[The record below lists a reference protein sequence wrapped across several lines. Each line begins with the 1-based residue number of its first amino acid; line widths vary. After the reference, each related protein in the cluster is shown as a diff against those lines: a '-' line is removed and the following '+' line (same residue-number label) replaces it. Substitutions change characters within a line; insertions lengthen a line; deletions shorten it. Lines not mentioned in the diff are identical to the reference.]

1 MYKILFGICMSFFM
15 MANVSA
21 QDVSFDL
28 QKRIVFDTLAQ
39 KSKWNSMKKKVGV
52 SFGNSNTRYTQDIF
66 PEIKKQNNH
75 TITAWKGEKVNAQLL
90 VWAKTNVPSIKVAIS
105 DLKSTNGNI
114 ISKSYISAGFVDY
127 VITDEFVA
135 GCGYRKPEDFAS
147 SLVADPINTIAT
159 TATLKA
165 NNVQPIWLSIKIPS
179 NAKQGDYVA
188 TVTVKADKTYQLK
201 LNVKVL
207 ERTLPTP
214 SQWSFNLDFW
224 QHPAAV
230 ARVHNIE
237 LWSDAHFD
245 LMRKYYTMLADA
257 GQKNITASIV
267 DEPWGHQTYDDYPS
281 LVKWTKKKDGS
292 WIYDYSLFDKYIS
305 FVMSCG
311 INQRINCYSMVPWK
325 IAFQYYDENLGKNT
339 TFTGAIG
346 SDEYNVF
353 WTSMLKD
360 FTKHLKQ
367 KGWFSI
373 TAIAMDER
381 PMPAMQSVIKLLK
394 QIDPE
399 WKITLAGEYHPEIEQ
414 DIFDYCIASYH
425 SFPDAILKKRQQQGK
440 LSTWYTCCVEKYPN
454 GFTFS
459 PAAEHVWLGWYTAA
473 KNMDGYLRW
482 AYNSWPKEPLK
493 DSRFTAWPAGD
504 TFQVYPGPLSSIR
517 FEKLIEGIQY
527 FEKIKILKEEFKKEG
542 KEKEAK
548 ALDAVLMQFEIEKL
562 SKQSAEEMV
571 SKAKYIF
578 EYFII
583 KRASNYINT
592 H

>member
-1 MYKILFGICMSFFM
+1 MLSN
-15 MANVSA
+15 ANA
-21 QDVSFDL
+21 QDISLQL
-28 QKRIVFDTLAQ
+28 QKVPVFDTVAQ
-39 KSKWNSMKKKVGV
+39 AAKWNSMKSKVGV
-52 SFGNSNTRYTQDIF
+52 SFANSNIRYTQDVF
-66 PEIKKQNNH
+66 PEIKQENNL
-75 TITAWKGEKVNAQLL
+75 TLTAWKGEKVNAQLL
-90 VWAKTNVPSIKVAIS
+90 VWAKTNVPSIKVSIS
-105 DLKSTNGNI
+105 DLKSNNGHTL
-114 ISKSYISAGFVDY
+114 SKSTSSIGFVNY
-127 VITDEFVA
+127 VITDEFAA

-147 SLVADPINTIAT
+147 SLVADPINTAAIST
-159 TATLKA
+159 PLKKD
-165 NNVQPIWLSIKIPS
+165 NVQPIWLSIKIPS
-179 NAKQGDYVA
+179 NTPEGNYVA
-188 TVTVKADKTYQLK
+188 TVTVNTDNVYQLK

-207 ERTLPTP
+207 NRTLPPP

-230 ARVHNIE
+230 ARVHTVE
-237 LWSDAHFD
+237 LWSDAHFE

-281 LVKWTKKKDGS
+281 LIKWTKKKDGS
-292 WIYDYSLFDKYIS
+292 WMYDYSLFDKYIS

-339 TFTGAIG
+339 VFTGAIG
-346 SDEYNVF
+346 SAEYNIF

-440 LSTWYTCCVEKYPN
+440 LSTWYTCCTEKYPN

-459 PAAEHVWLGWYTAA
+459 PPAEHVWLGWYTAA
-473 KNMDGYLRW
+473 KNMNGYLRW

-504 TFQVYPGPLSSIR
+504 TFQVYPGPLTSIR
-517 FEKLIEGIQY
+517 FEKLIEGIQD
-527 FEKIKILKEEFKKEG
+527 FEKIKILKEEYKKQGRERQL
-542 KEKEAK
+542 KELEAQ
-548 ALDAVLMQFEIEKL
+548 LLQFEIRKL
-562 SKQSAEEMV
+562 SEQTAEEMV
-571 SKAKYIF
+571 EKAK
-578 EYFII
+578 FIL
-583 KRASNYINT
+583 NT
-592 H
+592 L

>member
-1 MYKILFGICMSFFM
+1 MREKIIWIFISLLMLSN
-15 MANVSA
+15 ANA
-21 QDVSFDL
+21 QDISLQL
-28 QKRIVFDTLAQ
+28 QKVPAFDTVAQ
-39 KSKWNSMKKKVGV
+39 AAKWNSVKSKVGV
-52 SFGNSNTRYTQDIF
+52 SFANSNIRYTQDVF
-66 PEIKKQNNH
+66 PEIKQENNL
-75 TITAWKGEKVNAQLL
+75 TLTAWKGEKLNAQLL
-90 VWAKTNVPSIKVAIS
+90 VWAKTTVPSIKVAIS
-105 DLKSTNGNI
+105 DLKSTNGKL
-114 ISKSYISAGFVDY
+114 ISKSNTSAGFVDY
-127 VITDEFVA
+127 VITDEFMA
-135 GCGYRKPEDFAS
+135 GCGLRKPEDFAS

-159 TATLKA
+159 AATLKA
-165 NNVQPIWLSIKIPS
+165 DNVQPIWLSIKIPS

-201 LNVKVL
+201 LTVKVID
-207 ERTLPTP
+207 RTLPAP

-230 ARVHNIE
+230 ARVHNVE

-292 WIYDYSLFDKYIS
+292 WMYDYSLFDKYIS

-425 SFPDAILKKRQQQGK
+425 SFPDSILKKRQQQGK

-482 AYNSWPKEPLK
+482 AYNSWPKEPLE

-517 FEKLIEGIQY
+517 FEKLIEGIQD

-548 ALDAVLMQFEIEKL
+548 ALDAVLLQFEIAEL
-562 SKQSAEEMV
+562 SKQSADEMV
-571 SKAKYIF
+571 AKAKYIL
-578 EYFII
+578 
-583 KRASNYINT
+583 NT
-592 H
+592 L

>member
-1 MYKILFGICMSFFM
+1 MLSN
-15 MANVSA
+15 ANA
-21 QDVSFDL
+21 QDVSLVL
-28 QKRIVFDTLAQ
+28 QKRPAFDTVAQ
-39 KSKWNSMKKKVGV
+39 ATKWNSMKNKVGV
-52 SFGNSNTRYTQDIF
+52 SFGNSNTRYAQDIF
-66 PEIKKQNNH
+66 PEIKQQNNL
-75 TITAWKGEKVNAQLL
+75 TLTAWKGEKLNAQLL
-90 VWAKTNVPSIKVAIS
+90 VWAKTNVPSIKVSIS
-105 DLKSTNGNI
+105 DLKSNNGHTL
-114 ISKSYISAGFVDY
+114 SKSTSSIGFVDY
-127 VITDEFVA
+127 VITDEFAA

-147 SLVADPINTIAT
+147 SLVADPINTAAIST
-159 TATLKA
+159 PLKKD
-165 NNVQPIWLSIKIPS
+165 NVQPIWLSIKIPS
-179 NAKQGDYVA
+179 NTPEGNYVA
-188 TVTVKADKTYQLK
+188 TVTVNTDNVYQLK

-207 ERTLPTP
+207 NRTLPPP

-230 ARVHNIE
+230 ARVHNVE
-237 LWSDAHFD
+237 LWSDAYFE

-281 LVKWTKKKDGS
+281 LIKWTKKKDGS
-292 WIYDYSLFDKYIS
+292 WMYDYSLFDKYIS

-339 TFTGAIG
+339 VFTGAIG
-346 SDEYNVF
+346 SIEYNIF

-381 PMPAMQSVIKLLK
+381 PMPTMQSVIKLLK

-440 LSTWYTCCVEKYPN
+440 LSTWYTCCTEKYPN

-459 PAAEHVWLGWYTAA
+459 PPAEHVWLGWYTAA
-473 KNMDGYLRW
+473 KNMNGYLRW

-504 TFQVYPGPLSSIR
+504 TFQVYPGPLTSIR
-517 FEKLIEGIQY
+517 FEKLIEGIQD
-527 FEKIKILKEEFKKEG
+527 FEKIKILKEQYKKEG

-548 ALDAVLMQFEIEKL
+548 ALEAVLMSFEIEKL
-562 SKQSAEEMV
+562 SKKSAEEMV
-571 SKAKYIF
+571 EKAKYIL
-578 EYFII
+578 
-583 KRASNYINT
+583 NT
-592 H
+592 L

>member
-1 MYKILFGICMSFFM
+1 MREKIIGIFITFFM
-15 MANVSA
+15 LSNANA
-21 QDVSFDL
+21 QDVSLVL
-28 QKRIVFDTLAQ
+28 QKRPAFDTVAQ
-39 KSKWNSMKKKVGV
+39 ATKWNSMKNKVGV
-52 SFGNSNTRYTQDIF
+52 SFGNSNTRYAQDIF
-66 PEIKKQNNH
+66 PEIKQQNNL
-75 TITAWKGEKVNAQLL
+75 TLTAWKGEKLNAQLL
-90 VWAKTNVPSIKVAIS
+90 VWAKTNVPSIKVSIS
-105 DLKSTNGNI
+105 DLKSNNGHTL
-114 ISKSYISAGFVDY
+114 SKSTSSIGFVDY
-127 VITDEFVA
+127 VITDEFAA

-147 SLVADPINTIAT
+147 SLVADPINTAAIST
-159 TATLKA
+159 PLKKD
-165 NNVQPIWLSIKIPS
+165 NVQPIWLSIKIPS
-179 NAKQGDYVA
+179 NTPEGNYVA

-201 LNVKVL
+201 LIVKVL
-207 ERTLPTP
+207 ERTLPAP

-230 ARVHNIE
+230 ARVHNVE

-245 LMRKYYTMLADA
+245 LMRKYYTILADA

-292 WIYDYSLFDKYIS
+292 WMYDYSLFDKYIS

-339 TFTGAIG
+339 VFTGAIG
-346 SDEYNVF
+346 SIEYNIF

-381 PMPAMQSVIKLLK
+381 PMPTMQSVIKLLK

-440 LSTWYTCCVEKYPN
+440 LSTWYTCCTEKYPN

-459 PAAEHVWLGWYTAA
+459 PPAEHVWLGWYTAA
-473 KNMDGYLRW
+473 KNMNGYLRW

-504 TFQVYPGPLSSIR
+504 TFQVYPGPLTSIR
-517 FEKLIEGIQY
+517 FEKLIEGIQD
-527 FEKIKILKEEFKKEG
+527 FEKIKILKEQYKKEG

-548 ALDAVLMQFEIEKL
+548 ALEAVLMSFEIEKL
-562 SKQSAEEMV
+562 SKKSAEEMV
-571 SKAKYIF
+571 EKAKYIL
-578 EYFII
+578 
-583 KRASNYINT
+583 NT
-592 H
+592 L

>member
-440 LSTWYTCCVEKYPN
+440 LSTWYTCCTEKYPN

-517 FEKLIEGIQY
+517 FEKLIEGIQD

-542 KEKEAK
+542 KVKEAK
-548 ALDAVLMQFEIEKL
+548 ALDAVLLQFEIEKL

-571 SKAKYIF
+571 AKAKYIL
-578 EYFII
+578 
-583 KRASNYINT
+583 NT
-592 H
+592 L

>member
-1 MYKILFGICMSFFM
+1 
-15 MANVSA
+15 
-21 QDVSFDL
+21 
-28 QKRIVFDTLAQ
+28 
-39 KSKWNSMKKKVGV
+39 
-52 SFGNSNTRYTQDIF
+52 
-66 PEIKKQNNH
+66 
-75 TITAWKGEKVNAQLL
+75 
-90 VWAKTNVPSIKVAIS
+90 
-105 DLKSTNGNI
+105 
-114 ISKSYISAGFVDY
+114 
-127 VITDEFVA
+127 
-135 GCGYRKPEDFAS
+135 
-147 SLVADPINTIAT
+147 
-159 TATLKA
+159 
-165 NNVQPIWLSIKIPS
+165 
-179 NAKQGDYVA
+179 
-188 TVTVKADKTYQLK
+188 
-201 LNVKVL
+201 
-207 ERTLPTP
+207 
-214 SQWSFNLDFW
+214 
-224 QHPAAV
+224 
-230 ARVHNIE
+230 
-237 LWSDAHFD
+237 
-245 LMRKYYTMLADA
+245 MLADA

-292 WIYDYSLFDKYIS
+292 WIYDYSLFDKYVS

-339 TFTGAIG
+339 TFKGTIG

-440 LSTWYTCCVEKYPN
+440 LSTWYTCCTEKYPN

-459 PAAEHVWLGWYTAA
+459 PPAEHVWLGTYTAA

-517 FEKLIEGIQY
+517 FEKLIEGIQD
-527 FEKIKILKEEFKKEG
+527 FEKIKILKKQYKNEG
-542 KEKEAK
+542 KEKELK
-548 ALDAVLMQFEIEKL
+548 TLDAMLSEFEIKKL
-562 SKQSAEEMV
+562 EQQTAEEMV
-571 SKAKYIF
+571 AKAKILL
-578 EYFII
+578 
-583 KRASNYINT
+583 NT
-592 H
+592 F